1 MSRWSFVLPA
11 IAVLALS
18 LGLAACGDDDEGDD
32 GGSSGGGG
40 EESLELTI
48 GNSIPLTGDLADYGP
63 PGQKAAE
70 LAYEQINAAIDE
82 SGADHTVELLFED
95 NETNS
100 QAAVQVARKM
110 VDEGASCIAGAWASA
125 DTIATARSVTNREG
139 VLLISPSSTD
149 PAITELE
156 DDGLLAR
163 TSPPDT
169 FQGPTLANY
178 VEEELG
184 GDATGQVVNVAGRND
199 AYGQGLS
206 GTFIEAW
213 EAKGGEIGINGE
225 ALLYDPEQPSYDSEA
240 QEIAGGSPDATV
252 IIDFPETYA
261 KMGPALV
268 RAGVDP
274 ANVFATDGLASS
286 SLPADVGEDATEG
299 MRGTAPGLPDEETA
313 AVAFDEL
320 YTSSEPADVDRQT
333 FDAQAFDAVIL
344 CYLTAVAAGS
354 TDGAE
359 MAAALSD
366 VTSPE
371 GEQYSWEELPAA
383 IEALQNGEDIDYT
396 GASGQLDIDENGDPT
411 AGVYDVYEFTG
422 GKLEIVDEVEVA
434 ID

>member
-1 MSRWSFVLPA
+1 MRILRLALPGL
-11 IAVLALS
+11 VLALS
-18 LGLAACGDDDEGDD
+18 LGLAACGDDDDD
-32 GGSSGGGG
+32 GGGEIAGG
-40 EESLELTI
+40 EEALELTI
-48 GNSIPLTGDLADYGP
+48 GDSLPLTGDLADYGP
-63 PGQKAAE
+63 PGQKAAD
-70 LAYEQINAAIDE
+70 LALDEVNAAIE
-82 SGADHTVELLFED
+82 EVGADHTVTILHED
-95 NETNS
+95 NETNP
-100 QAAVQVARKM
+100 QAAVQVARRM

-125 DTIATARSVTNREG
+125 DTIPTARSVAVRES

-149 PAITELE
+149 PAITDLE
-156 DDGLLAR
+156 DDGLVAR

-184 GDATGQVVNVAGRND
+184 GAEGKVVNVAGRND
-199 AYGQGLS
+199 AYGEGLT

-213 EAKGGEIGINGE
+213 EAKGGEVGINGE

-240 QEIAGGSPDATV
+240 QEIAGGNPDGTV
-252 IIDFPETYA
+252 IVDFPETYA

-274 ANVFATDGLASS
+274 ATVFATDGLASS
-286 SLPADVGEDATEG
+286 SLPEDAGEDATEG

-313 AVAFDEL
+313 SVAFDEL

-333 FDAQAFDAVIL
+333 FDAQNFDAIIL

-359 MAAALSD
+359 MAATLSAI
-366 VTSPE
+366 TSPG
-371 GEQYSWEELPAA
+371 GEQYSWEELPDA
-383 IEALQNGEDIDYT
+383 IEALQNGEDIDYV

-411 AGVYDVYEFTG
+411 AGVYDVYEFKSG
-422 GKLEIVDEVEVA
+422 SLEIVDEVDVA
-434 ID
+434 VE